1 MGLCDCNSKQDLLTK
16 IIMPRQ
22 SRSGGGRAPSRPTA
36 PQRQVAPQQTRPA
49 TTAAYPPPA
58 ARPNPSA
65 AAPPAQQQ
73 QSSGGGSMLGNI
85 ASTAAGVAIGSSVGH
100 AITGFFGGSSAPAA
114 EQPQQNAVAA
124 QGNEASQNSWGQRS
138 CEVDAKQFAKC
149 LDENQG
155 NMQICGWYLEQL
167 VSITRHILGM
177 AGMDRRMLT

>member
-1 MGLCDCNSKQDLLTK
+1 
-16 IIMPRQ
+16 MPRQ
-22 SRSGGGRAPSRPTA
+22 SRSGGGRATSRPTA

-49 TTAAYPPPA
+49 TTAAYPPA
-58 ARPNPSA
+58 ARPA
-65 AAPPAQQQ
+65 ATTAAPPAQQQ

-114 EQPQQNAVAA
+114 EQPQQTAVAA
-124 QGNEASQNSWGQRS
+124 QGNEATQSSWGQRS
-138 CEVDAKQFAKC
+138 CEVDAKQFTKC

-167 VSITRHILGM
+167 KACQQAASQY
-177 AGMDRRMLT
+177 

>member
-1 MGLCDCNSKQDLLTK
+1 
-16 IIMPRQ
+16 MPRQ

-36 PQRQVAPQQTRPA
+36 PQRQVAPQQTRQA
-49 TTAAYPPPA
+49 TSAAYPPA
-58 ARPNPSA
+58 ARPAAPA

-73 QSSGGGSMLGNI
+73 QSGGGSMLGNI

-114 EQPQQNAVAA
+114 EQPQQNAVAS
-124 QGNEASQNSWGQRS
+124 QGNEASENSWGQRS
-138 CEVDAKQFAKC
+138 CEVDAKQFTKC

-167 VSITRHILGM
+167 K
-177 AGMDRRMLT
+177 ACQQAAKPY

>member
-1 MGLCDCNSKQDLLTK
+1 
-16 IIMPRQ
+16 MPRQ
-22 SRSGGGRAPSRPTA
+22 SRSGGGRAPSRPTV

-49 TTAAYPPPA
+49 TTAAYPPA
-58 ARPNPSA
+58 APA

-114 EQPQQNAVAA
+114 EQPQQNAVAT
-124 QGNEASQNSWGQRS
+124 QGSQAAESSWGQRS
-138 CEVDAKQFAKC
+138 CDVDAKQFTKC
-149 LDENQG
+149 MDENQG

-167 VSITRHILGM
+167 VSVYK
-177 AGMDRRMLT
+177 